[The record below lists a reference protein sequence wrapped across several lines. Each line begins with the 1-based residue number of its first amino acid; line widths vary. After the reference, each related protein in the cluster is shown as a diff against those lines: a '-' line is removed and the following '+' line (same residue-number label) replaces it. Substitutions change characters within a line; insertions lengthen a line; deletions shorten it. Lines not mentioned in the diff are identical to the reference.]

1 MPILT
6 IISVLFILYKIIEFP
21 FKLVHAFIT
30 GYKDGKEKMKKAR
43 AKNKEMV
50 DIIETG
56 LKNNNNKIY
65 YDVQEYSN
73 KGSLKQFV
81 NFILPVNSEYKIVNK
96 ELSYY
101 FFTKQAKYPLKK
113 YFGKKEELKDTI
125 VISDM
130 GQMYLENMLS
140 KLFGQKV
147 VMEPMIWAF

>member
-1 MPILT
+1 MQIIIA
-6 IISVLFILYKIIEFP
+6 IISVLYIIFHTIY
-21 FKLVHAFIT
+21 LIISTAINSRRA
-30 GYKDGKEKMKKAR
+30 MKKAR
-43 AKNKEMV
+43 TRNKEMV

-65 YDVQEYSN
+65 YDVQGYSN

-81 NFILPVNSEYKIVNK
+81 NFILPVNSEYKVVNK

-101 FFTKQAKYPLKK
+101 FFTKRAKYPLRK

-130 GQMYLENMLS
+130 GQMYLENTLS
-140 KLFGQKV
+140 KLFGQRV
-147 VMEPMIWAF
+147 VMEPMI

>member
-1 MPILT
+1 MQIIIA
-6 IISVLFILYKIIEFP
+6 IISVLYIIF
-21 FKLVHAFIT
+21 HTIHIIISTAINSRRA
-30 GYKDGKEKMKKAR
+30 MKKAR
-43 AKNKEMV
+43 ARNKEMV
-50 DIIETG
+50 NIIETG

-81 NFILPVNSEYKIVNK
+81 NFILPVNSEYKVVNK

-101 FFTKQAKYPLKK
+101 FFTKRAKYPLVK

-130 GQMYLENMLS
+130 GQMYLENTLS
-140 KLFGQKV
+140 KLFGQRV
-147 VMEPMIWAF
+147 IMEPMIWAF

>member
-1 MPILT
+1 MQILIA
-6 IISVLFILYKIIEFP
+6 IISVLYIIF
-21 FKLVHAFIT
+21 HTIQIIIT
-30 GYKDGKEKMKKAR
+30 TAINSRRAMKKAR
-43 AKNKEMV
+43 MKNKEMV
-50 DIIETG
+50 DTIETG

-81 NFILPVNSEYKIVNK
+81 NFILPINNEYKIVNK

-101 FFTKQAKYPLKK
+101 FFTKQAKYPLVK
-113 YFGKKEELKDTI
+113 YFGNKEKLKDTI

-130 GQMYLENMLS
+130 GQMYLEDMLS

-147 VMEPMIWAF
+147 VMEPMI